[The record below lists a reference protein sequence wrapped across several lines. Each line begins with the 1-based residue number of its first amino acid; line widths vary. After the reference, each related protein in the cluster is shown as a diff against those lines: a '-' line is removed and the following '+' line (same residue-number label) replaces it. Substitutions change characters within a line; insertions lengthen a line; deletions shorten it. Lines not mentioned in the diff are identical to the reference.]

1 MKKQI
6 EVPPSGAE
14 EPTALEKLTGNV
26 ITQAGLAAVAASVG
40 TPLAALLPVLAGT
53 LAAGRH
59 RLRVEKALERI
70 EAILSAHPHK
80 LDTLTDPQ
88 YKLMNEV
95 ALAVLQNT
103 EDEKVKYLHR
113 AMIVGLEKSE
123 ISHTISAQISRALRD
138 MTAGELAFVIAH
150 SGKAIMIGPV
160 SGDIASNIT
169 IIDRN
174 SEDMIYVS
182 GLMGMGILSP
192 AGSTWDDTGVYMFAP
207 FCKTLKE
214 FIGKEV

>member
-1 MKKQI
+1 MKEQI
-6 EVPPSGAE
+6 EVSHSGAE
-14 EPTALEKLTGNV
+14 KPTALEKLTGNV

-88 YKLMNEV
+88 YKLMNETV
-95 ALAVLQNT
+95 LAVLQNT
-103 EDEKVKYLHR
+103 EEEKIKYLHR
-113 AMIVGLEKSE
+113 AMIAGLERSE

-150 SGKAIMIGPV
+150 SEKTIMIGPV
-160 SGDIASNIT
+160 SGGSNVT

-182 GLMGMGILSP
+182 GLMGLGILSP
-192 AGSTWDDTGVYMFAP
+192 AGSTIDDGGVYVFAP

-214 FIGKEV
+214 FIEKEA